1 VRAIEKGCGGG
12 GVDGR
17 IFVRVQLT
25 KRQTTRGKRDEE
37 ERVS

>member
-1 VRAIEKGCGGG
+1 MLEHEEDDINYLHS
-12 GVDGR
+12 
-17 IFVRVQLT
+17 VRVQLT